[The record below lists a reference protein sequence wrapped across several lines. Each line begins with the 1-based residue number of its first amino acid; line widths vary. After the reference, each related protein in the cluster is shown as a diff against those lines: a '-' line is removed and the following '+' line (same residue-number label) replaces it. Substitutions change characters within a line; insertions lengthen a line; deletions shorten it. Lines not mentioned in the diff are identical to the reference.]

1 MPQTPPVD
9 DIMSKFSFPARKP
22 SCGSGA
28 PPTPVSPRA
37 GRSGRS
43 PSLTKVSEG
52 PSGLGIDHERS
63 PGRTSNLRVSTD
75 TQPPN
80 RIDLK
85 SPSDDSEYDNIASS
99 RLIPA
104 QSVNGTPRSSG
115 EFYSMSNSTTET
127 LISEYDPKN
136 SRFSRNTHNRRHSL
150 LSVGS
155 RQVTDTLMMGY
166 AQVMGSFTL
175 DGSLVQSNIFEDV
188 KRKGVVGTHS
198 GGGVVGI
205 ETNKTDGGFLSGF
218 GWGGFGGLLGGSN
231 MSTIA
236 EMKSSASKFPQIT
249 PFNYILT
256 PHRWQ
261 IHPHPLYPTI
271 DPLRRPP
278 SLPRRKSILSLQI
291 HPPKNP
297 PPITP
302 GKSYQNHLQPNP
314 RNPTSRKRYHQT
326 LRYRNPLPSLPVCS
340 R

>member
-22 SCGSGA
+22 SGGSGA

-43 PSLTKVSEG
+43 PSLSKVSEG
-52 PSGLGIDHERS
+52 PSDLGIGHERS
-63 PGRTSNLRVSTD
+63 PGRTSNLRVNTD

-85 SPSDDSEYDNIASS
+85 SPSDDSEYDNMASS

-150 LSVGS
+150 LPVGS

-236 EMKSSASKFPQIT
+236 EMKSSASKFLQIT
-249 PFNYILT
+249 PFNYILI

-261 IHPHPLYPTI
+261 IHPHPLNPTI
-271 DPLRRPP
+271 NPLRRSP

-291 HPPKNP
+291 HPPQNP

-302 GKSYQNHLQPNP
+302 
-314 RNPTSRKRYHQT
+314 R
-326 LRYRNPLPSLPVCS
+326 
-340 R
+340 